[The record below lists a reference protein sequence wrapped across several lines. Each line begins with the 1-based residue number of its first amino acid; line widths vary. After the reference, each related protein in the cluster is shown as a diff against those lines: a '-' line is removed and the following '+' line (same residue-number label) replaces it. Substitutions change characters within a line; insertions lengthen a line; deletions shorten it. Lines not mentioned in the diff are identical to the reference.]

1 MKSDKLAYRGSL
13 RALFGVF
20 VVVLI
25 VGFLGDISS
34 RSSRNF
40 EKAEGFI
47 ADLHAIAR
55 DVPRLPDGSIVRQGP
70 VSTGWLDDIGALP
83 TRLQAMGGS
92 LRGAED
98 RHSLGLVLRGP
109 WSFTVPLETRDSL
122 ILTHLLGV
130 PKAVC
135 EQVGRVIVQH
145 PEQVAYV
152 SAFGDPPII
161 PALLPPGR
169 FCANNFSNS
178 VIFTLDAA
186 TEVRRLS
193 ADILNAIKTLPA
205 NATEKVAISSGSSAP
220 FQVNKGQDGGPGFM
234 QRDQSGIRVTI
245 NNVPLSVCVLA
256 ILTGPQVFGMDE
268 FETADGKTVSRRTRP
283 VA

>member
-1 MKSDKLAYRGSL
+1 MMKSDKLAYRGSL

-34 RSSRNF
+34 RSGRNF

-122 ILTHLLGV
+122 I
-130 PKAVC
+130 
-135 EQVGRVIVQH
+135 
-145 PEQVAYV
+145 
-152 SAFGDPPII
+152 
-161 PALLPPGR
+161 
-169 FCANNFSNS
+169 
-178 VIFTLDAA
+178 
-186 TEVRRLS
+186 
-193 ADILNAIKTLPA
+193 
-205 NATEKVAISSGSSAP
+205 
-220 FQVNKGQDGGPGFM
+220 
-234 QRDQSGIRVTI
+234 
-245 NNVPLSVCVLA
+245 
-256 ILTGPQVFGMDE
+256 
-268 FETADGKTVSRRTRP
+268 
-283 VA
+283 